1 MDVLRREFVYIWYY
15 FTVQLEQIFG
25 WWVLG
30 MVIGSAVST
39 FAKDY
44 IHRAFRS
51 LQGKRLGVLGIVA
64 ASALGIAS
72 PLCMYGT
79 IPISASFSKGGM
91 KDDWLAAFMISS
103 ILLNPQLI
111 IYSAALGG
119 TVLTVRIA
127 SCFLCGITAGLLLHF
142 LYRDK
147 PFFNFSGFD
156 EPKSRDTDPNLL
168 MRYLKNLWRNA
179 KATGM
184 YFLMGVLLSALFQ
197 RYVPAEA
204 MTALFGGN
212 EALGVLM
219 AATIGVPLYA
229 CGGGTIPLLQQW
241 LWEGMSV
248 GSAASFMLT
257 GPSTKITNLGALKI
271 VLGIRHF
278 LLYLAYVMIRSYRLS
293 YPGLY
298 GCPFPAISFMGHKA
312 ASHRL
317 YLLKNRLIF
326 RAAAVV
332 NNNDIGKA
340 LFP

>member
-1 MDVLRREFVYIWYY
+1 MDILRRELIYIWYY

-30 MVIGSAVST
+30 MVIGSAVSV

-51 LQGKRLGVLGIVA
+51 LQGKKLGLLGVVA

-79 IPISASFSKGGM
+79 IPIAASFSRGGM
-91 KDDWLAAFMISS
+91 KDSWLAAFMMSS

-119 TVLTVRIA
+119 TVLTVRIV
-127 SCFLCGITAGLLLHF
+127 SCFLCGIVAGLLILF
-142 LYRDK
+142 FYKDK

-168 MRYLKNLWRNA
+168 VRYLKNLWRNV
-179 KATGM
+179 KATGL
-184 YFLMGVLLSALFQ
+184 YFLIGVLLSALFQ

-241 LWEGMSV
+241 LWDGMSV

-271 VLGIRHF
+271 VLGIKRF
-278 LLYLAYVMIRSYRLS
+278 LLYLAYVMVFSLIT
-293 YPGLY
+293 GL
-298 GCPFPAISFMGHKA
+298 
-312 ASHRL
+312 L
-317 YLLKNRLIF
+317 
-326 RAAAVV
+326 V
-332 NNNDIGKA
+332 N
-340 LFP
+340 LVL

>member
-1 MDVLRREFVYIWYY
+1 MEVLRRESIYIWYY

-30 MVIGSAVST
+30 MVLGSAVSV
-39 FAKDY
+39 FVKGY

-51 LQGKRLGVLGIVA
+51 LQGKKLGIMGIVA

-79 IPISASFSKGGM
+79 IPITASFSKGGM
-91 KDDWLAAFMISS
+91 KDSWLAAFMMSS

-119 TVLTVRIA
+119 AVLTVRIV

-142 LYRDK
+142 LYKNK
-147 PFFNFSGFD
+147 PFFNFARFD

-168 MRYLKNLWRNA
+168 LRYLKNLWRNV
-179 KATGM
+179 KATGL
-184 YFLMGVLLSALFQ
+184 YFLIGILLSALFQ

-204 MTALFGGN
+204 MTTLFGGN
-212 EALGVLM
+212 ETLGVLM

-241 LWEGMSV
+241 LWDGMSV

-271 VLGIRHF
+271 VLGIKHF
-278 LLYLAYVMIRSYRLS
+278 LLYLAYVIIFSLVT
-293 YPGLY
+293 GL
-298 GCPFPAISFMGHKA
+298 
-312 ASHRL
+312 L
-317 YLLKNRLIF
+317 VNLI
-326 RAAAVV
+326 V
-332 NNNDIGKA
+332 
-340 LFP
+340 